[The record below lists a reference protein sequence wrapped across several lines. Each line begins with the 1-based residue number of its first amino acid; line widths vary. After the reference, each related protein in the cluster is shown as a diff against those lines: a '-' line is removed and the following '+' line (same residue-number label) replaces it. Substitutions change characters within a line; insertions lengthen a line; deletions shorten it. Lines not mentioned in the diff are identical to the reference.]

1 MNIHD
6 LMETVEWSQPIQ
18 LNTKRGVRL
27 LKKAPIEQAFWK
39 VYGEDKELFKKQMGD
54 AGIQLGKFRDEWQLT
69 WWSTDDLKFK
79 QIIGND
85 TQAEAVQELELIPLL
100 HPEGLLEYQLTS
112 VQMGVA
118 SMNKYNRALLGH
130 STGVGKTFC
139 ALGIAR
145 ELGKRVAVICP
156 KPITTDWHRAAKMM
170 GVEVFEICGWEWTK
184 TGKSQMGRW
193 TDEKKKEFRFMLPA
207 DVMLIMDEC
216 HRCFPYST
224 MVETDKGRMRIGDI
238 VEKRIDAKIL
248 SCNLS
253 SNEREYKPIT
263 NRFKF
268 DSGKLVLVKHE
279 RGEFICTDDH
289 KLWCEDR
296 KEFIEAI
303 GSKGIK
309 LQVLRKRNNSLLGK
323 EVLFSKM
330 LPKKQEIKISIHNQM
345 RLLQGGYVNNR
356 CKKKPQI
363 LRSEVCGISETSKSR
378 ISQEILGD
386 ILFAGMQERK
396 IGKND
401 SAYARSK
408 FKVETSSCEAN
419 EREQSHVKFTNTGK
433 GYGKIERK
441 DISFEGWKWE
451 DNYSTR
457 NTCKSIGVG
466 DGNSNSYLE
475 CSIFKSSKML
485 QGGYWKQGFEDC
497 NRSGWRIS
505 QNQKMEI
512 FGQEKNRD
520 IEFSRV
526 VSVEVLEQ
534 GDKRRLKSLCGK
546 GESVYCLEVEGN
558 HNFYA
563 DGVLVSNCKGEG
575 TQNAFLLRDSVVQNI
590 PAIALSATIADDPT
604 KLWALGQFLG
614 LHQGGKDYF
623 RFLSQNGCRKTR
635 FGMQFTGGHSVL
647 KKLHSRIYPERG
659 NRLRHSDLGDAFPE
673 TLIKAKAFDM
683 DNAKKIAGEYDDLCN
698 RIEELR
704 GLENFSAN
712 VLAEQTR
719 ARQRI
724 ELHKAPAVCAMVR
737 DMIEEG
743 NSVFVAVNYTETRKF
758 ILDELKTTCSI
769 HGGQDEM
776 ERRGNIDAFQRDD
789 SRVIVGIIQACR
801 EGLNLHDLN
810 GNHPRVAL
818 IMPSPSV
825 FDLKQVLG
833 RVHRSGG
840 KSKSLQYIVYAAGVG
855 IEESICEKLDTKLKR
870 LDVLADGEVDP
881 TISLAPKE
889 VA

>member
-6 LMETVEWSQPIQ
+6 LMATVEWSQPIQ

-69 WWSTDDLKFK
+69 WWSGDDLKFK
-79 QIIGND
+79 QIIVTD
-85 TQAEAVQELELIPLL
+85 TEQEAVQELELIPLL
-100 HPEGLLEYQLTS
+100 HPEGLLEYQITS

-145 ELGKRVAVICP
+145 ELGKRIAVICP

-193 TDEKKKEFRFMLPA
+193 TDDKKKEFRFMLPP
-207 DVMLIMDEC
+207 DVLLVFDEV
-216 HRCFPYST
+216 HR
-224 MVETDKGRMRIGDI
+224 
-238 VEKRIDAKIL
+238 
-248 SCNLS
+248 
-253 SNEREYKPIT
+253 
-263 NRFKF
+263 
-268 DSGKLVLVKHE
+268 
-279 RGEFICTDDH
+279 
-289 KLWCEDR
+289 
-296 KEFIEAI
+296 
-303 GSKGIK
+303 
-309 LQVLRKRNNSLLGK
+309 
-323 EVLFSKM
+323 
-330 LPKKQEIKISIHNQM
+330 
-345 RLLQGGYVNNR
+345 
-356 CKKKPQI
+356 
-363 LRSEVCGISETSKSR
+363 
-378 ISQEILGD
+378 
-386 ILFAGMQERK
+386 
-396 IGKND
+396 
-401 SAYARSK
+401 
-408 FKVETSSCEAN
+408 
-419 EREQSHVKFTNTGK
+419 
-433 GYGKIERK
+433 
-441 DISFEGWKWE
+441 
-451 DNYSTR
+451 
-457 NTCKSIGVG
+457 
-466 DGNSNSYLE
+466 
-475 CSIFKSSKML
+475 
-485 QGGYWKQGFEDC
+485 
-497 NRSGWRIS
+497 
-505 QNQKMEI
+505 
-512 FGQEKNRD
+512 
-520 IEFSRV
+520 
-526 VSVEVLEQ
+526 
-534 GDKRRLKSLCGK
+534 GK
-546 GESVYCLEVEGN
+546 GE
-558 HNFYA
+558 A
-563 DGVLVSNCKGEG
+563 
-575 TQNAFLLRDSVVQNI
+575 TQNAYLVRDSVNQNI

-683 DNAKKIAGEYDDLCN
+683 DNARKIAGEYDDLCN

-743 NSVFVAVNYTETRKF
+743 NSVFVAVNYSETRKF
-758 ILDELKTTCSI
+758 ILDELKTSCSI
-769 HGGQDEM
+769 HGGQNEM

-810 GNHPRVAL
+810 GNYPRAAL

-889 VA
+889 IV

>member
-6 LMETVEWSQPIQ
+6 LMATVEWSQPIQ

-39 VYGEDKELFKKQMGD
+39 IYGEDKELFRKQMSD

-69 WWSTDDLKFK
+69 WWSDDQLKFK
-79 QIIGND
+79 QIIVTD

-207 DVMLIMDEC
+207 DVMLIFDEV
-216 HRCFPYST
+216 HR
-224 MVETDKGRMRIGDI
+224 
-238 VEKRIDAKIL
+238 
-248 SCNLS
+248 
-253 SNEREYKPIT
+253 
-263 NRFKF
+263 
-268 DSGKLVLVKHE
+268 
-279 RGEFICTDDH
+279 
-289 KLWCEDR
+289 
-296 KEFIEAI
+296 
-303 GSKGIK
+303 
-309 LQVLRKRNNSLLGK
+309 
-323 EVLFSKM
+323 
-330 LPKKQEIKISIHNQM
+330 
-345 RLLQGGYVNNR
+345 
-356 CKKKPQI
+356 
-363 LRSEVCGISETSKSR
+363 
-378 ISQEILGD
+378 
-386 ILFAGMQERK
+386 
-396 IGKND
+396 
-401 SAYARSK
+401 
-408 FKVETSSCEAN
+408 
-419 EREQSHVKFTNTGK
+419 
-433 GYGKIERK
+433 
-441 DISFEGWKWE
+441 
-451 DNYSTR
+451 
-457 NTCKSIGVG
+457 
-466 DGNSNSYLE
+466 
-475 CSIFKSSKML
+475 
-485 QGGYWKQGFEDC
+485 
-497 NRSGWRIS
+497 
-505 QNQKMEI
+505 
-512 FGQEKNRD
+512 
-520 IEFSRV
+520 
-526 VSVEVLEQ
+526 
-534 GDKRRLKSLCGK
+534 GK
-546 GESVYCLEVEGN
+546 GE
-558 HNFYA
+558 A
-563 DGVLVSNCKGEG
+563 
-575 TQNAFLLRDSVVQNI
+575 TQNAYLVRDSVVQNI

-743 NSVFVAVNYTETRKF
+743 NSVFVAVNYSETRKF

-870 LDVLADGEVDP
+870 LDVLADGEIDP

-889 VA
+889 LI